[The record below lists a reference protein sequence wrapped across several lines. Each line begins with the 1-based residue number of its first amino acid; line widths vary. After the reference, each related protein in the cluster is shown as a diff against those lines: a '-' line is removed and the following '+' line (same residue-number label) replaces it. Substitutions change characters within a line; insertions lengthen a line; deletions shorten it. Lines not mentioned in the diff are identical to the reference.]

1 MYLEVRDVIAPQ
13 ATDVAGSEALQD
25 SLHLTGNRA
34 EGQWRAPCSEV
45 ELLAGRVHLGQLS
58 IAAHCCPQDKQVGV
72 VGVVGG
78 AVELW
83 PSRALSGGTLTHR
96 CYRREPEPGVEEKQ
110 GRVCGSQTLR
120 PWVAIRRNDH
130 DVNYTRGD
138 RQYGCELALGWA
150 SPRIIVPQ

>member
-1 MYLEVRDVIAPQ
+1 MEAVKEVRDRGREGEHESKVTAYSAYLEVRDVIAPQ
-13 ATDVAGSEALQD
+13 AADVAGSEALQD

-96 CYRREPEPGVEEKQ
+96 G
-110 GRVCGSQTLR
+110 
-120 PWVAIRRNDH
+120 
-130 DVNYTRGD
+130 
-138 RQYGCELALGWA
+138 
-150 SPRIIVPQ
+150 